1 MTRRPKHRPPRVF
14 TQVDRQR
21 LDRAA
26 DHYLQACY
34 RSKTAAR
41 ASEFAAFLNV
51 TAPYLSRIV
60 PDIVGQ
66 PVRDFLRAKQLA
78 RAEHLLRTTP
88 AAIKVIAQQCA
99 FGTLWTFH
107 RWFRKAHG
115 MAPGAFREVMK

>member
-1 MTRRPKHRPPRVF
+1 MTRRTTPRPSRVF
-14 TQVDRQR
+14 THADRQR

-26 DHYLQACY
+26 DHYLRACY

-60 PDIVGQ
+60 PGIVGM

-78 RAEHLLRTTP
+78 YAEQLLRTTP
-88 AAIKVIAQQCA
+88 LTIEDIARRCA

-107 RWFRKAHG
+107 RWFREAHG
-115 MAPGAFREVMK
+115 MTPAAFREVMK